1 MGGREMKKYF
11 VILGLAL
18 LASACERAADVL
30 PVGDTM
36 TIFASVPD
44 DEVRVSISDA
54 GYSDWQEGDAIALY
68 DGTEFVTF
76 TLTDASKG
84 AFTGPA
90 RSYTG
95 LAVYPAAFASSVS
108 VDGTLSLS
116 LPAEY
121 TWQEGQTNA
130 PMIAVSDNENFI
142 FYPVSGLFKF
152 TFTGIPADATTLRFS
167 ADGRLNG
174 TFDIGVPAPGTS
186 VITRVNPSNDAEK
199 VLTVALPS
207 GHPAAMSFYLPLPV
221 YESGY
226 PGFSVSLASND
237 GVPAAEISSS
247 NTVSLA
253 RSQMR
258 RFVSTSCADALP
270 EKIYLIGGCL
280 SPSWSWSDGNALV
293 KGEGAVYTGNIDIVN
308 TQGFKM
314 YLNNDWNAT
323 WLSIDETNSSSDN
336 LIVVGGEA
344 YKAAH
349 GVGDTQ
355 VYPSAY
361 GYSAG
366 NYDVTLDLGAKRL
379 TLSANTEPSKLYLHG
394 GCFSPSWDF
403 SEALVLTRTAS
414 GVFEGDITIQDVEN
428 WNGFKI
434 WTDQN
439 WTFWYGASAE
449 STKDNIIIVDGNA
462 YCAET
467 GATDAQIL
475 PLQYGYAPGTYHF
488 LLNLNTMR
496 LTLTPGEESDP
507 YLEKYYLCGAAFDES
522 WGWNFSESWVLA
534 RVSKG
539 VYTCTAYL
547 YLDHDDRGF
556 KIYGQADWGPIVYS
570 ADLSSGAEFCILEED
585 NEQFY
590 PYRHGY
596 TTGTYEIKADF
607 NQMRVFLTAQ

>member
-1 MGGREMKKYF
+1 MKK
-11 VILGLAL
+11 ISILLGLAL
-18 LASACERAADVL
+18 LAAACERSADIL
-30 PVGDTM
+30 PAGDMM
-36 TIFASVPD
+36 TIYANVPED
-44 DEVRVSISDA
+44 ALRVSISDA
-54 GYSDWQEGDAIALY
+54 GAPAWQTGDKIALY
-68 DGTEFVTF
+68 DGTQFVEF
-76 TLTDASKG
+76 TLMDASAG

-90 RSYTG
+90 GNYTG
-95 LAVYPAAFASSVS
+95 LAVYPAAFAGSVS
-108 VDGTLSLS
+108 NGELTLN
-116 LPAEY
+116 LPSEY
-121 TWQEGQTNA
+121 TWQENQTFA
-130 PMIAVSDNENFI
+130 PMIAVSETDNFS

-152 TFTGIPADATTLRFS
+152 TFTGIPADATYLRFS
-167 ADGRLNG
+167 SNGRLNG
-174 TFDIGVPAPGTS
+174 DFNIGVPAPGTS
-186 VITRVNPSNDAEK
+186 VISKVTPQTDLEK
-199 VLTVALPS
+199 VVTVALPS
-207 GHPAAMSFYLPLPV
+207 EHPSSMSFYLPAPV
-221 YESGY
+221 AEGGY
-226 PGFSVSLASND
+226 AGFSVSIASDD

-247 NTVSLA
+247 NTVTMA
-253 RSQMR
+253 RGQMR
-258 RFVSTSCADALP
+258 RYKSTSCADALP

-280 SPSWSWSDGNALV
+280 SPSWSWSNDNALV

-323 WLSIDETNSSSDN
+323 WLSIDETNSTAGN

-349 GVGDTQ
+349 SVGDTQ

-361 GYSAG
+361 GYAAG
-366 NYDVTLDLGAKRL
+366 NYDVTLDLGTKRL
-379 TLSANTEPSKLYLHG
+379 TLTANAEPSKLYLHG

-403 SEALVLTRTAS
+403 SNDLVLDRTAS
-414 GVFEGDITIQDVEN
+414 GIFEGDITIQDVAD

-467 GATDAQIL
+467 GASDAQIL

-496 LTLTPGEESDP
+496 LTLTEAEDVDP
-507 YLEKYYLCGAAFDES
+507 WLEKYYLCGAAFDEG
-522 WGWNFSESWVLA
+522 WGWNFSEDWVLS

-539 VYTCTAYL
+539 IYTCTAYL
-547 YLDHDDRGF
+547 YLDHDNRGF
-556 KIYGQADWGPIVYS
+556 KIFGQADWGPIVYS
-570 ADLSSGAEFCILEED
+570 ADLSSGAEFRILEED

-590 PYRHGY
+590 PYRHGF